1 MVMYDCWPSK
11 GENKRCSVAVPILYT
26 HIWTSPFCVVSIFK
40 FFVIGNPIQSI
51 FLLVCMESS
60 GRIFFSPLSS
70 GLLKACD
77 NYLCMAYILVYF
89 AAIVSHYLSSSSIE
103 PATLAASRWVQFLLK
118 NSLPHLHFKVVAL
131 GTTTL
136 YDMPSS
142 PHHFLVPRCKK

>member
-1 MVMYDCWPSK
+1 MIVGLQK
-11 GENKRCSVAVPILYT
+11 GRIKGVVWLCPYCTPIFEQVLFVWWAFLSFLSLAILYRAY
-26 HIWTSPFCVVSIFK
+26 FCLSVWNQVD
-40 FFVIGNPIQSI
+40 G
-51 FLLVCMESS
+51 
-60 GRIFFSPLSS
+60 FFSPLSS

-89 AAIVSHYLSSSSIE
+89 AAIVSHYLSSPSIE
-103 PATLAASRWVQFLLK
+103 PATFAASRWVQFLLK
-118 NSLPHLHFKVVAL
+118 NSLPHSHFKVVAL